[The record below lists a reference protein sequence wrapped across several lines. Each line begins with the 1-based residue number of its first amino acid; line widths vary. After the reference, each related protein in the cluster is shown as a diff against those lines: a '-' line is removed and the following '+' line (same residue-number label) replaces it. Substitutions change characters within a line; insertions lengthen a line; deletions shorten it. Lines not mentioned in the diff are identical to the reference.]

1 MYMKFTMYV
10 FTWVFMVYI
19 QLEAVDSKGMQLQKP
34 DTLDRN
40 T

>member
-1 MYMKFTMYV
+1 
-10 FTWVFMVYI
+10 MVYI